1 MTIKLNND
9 YKLTVLKRKTADNY
23 TLFAKVFIKALINC
37 PMFGTSFKEN
47 TPIEDIKRWANAKI
61 NSQTNPLNELFTYFN
76 I

>member
-23 TLFAKVFIKALINC
+23 TLFASIYKGSNKL
-37 PMFGTSFKEN
+37 PLFGTSFKEN